1 MLRVKS
7 DKREKIEKK
16 KKGKNFFV
24 ESTRKQ
30 TYIFFTRITTQF
42 H

>member
-16 KKGKNFFV
+16 KKEKIFSLKVLENKRIF
-24 ESTRKQ
+24 
-30 TYIFFTRITTQF
+30 FFTRITTQF